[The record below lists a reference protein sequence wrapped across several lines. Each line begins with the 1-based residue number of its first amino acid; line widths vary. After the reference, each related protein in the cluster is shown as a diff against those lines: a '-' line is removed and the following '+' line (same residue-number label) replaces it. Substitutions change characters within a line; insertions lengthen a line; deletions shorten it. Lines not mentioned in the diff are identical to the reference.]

1 MSNKV
6 FIRIN
11 LISTTLLV
19 VGLVSAAV
27 AYSVKQFNSVKRKPA
42 QGYTLVTKETA
53 IPISGSES
61 GRDLGYRITTRYQK
75 SDGSWKRIRVYY
87 SADGKPF
94 KADTGFGIPGKGVYQ
109 VDPSRTTLHFMSSL
123 PPKEE
128 TSYVV
133 IRNGR
138 EHSNF
143 LKYEVVQGYET
154 YVLRFPDQEG
164 GYTDLYCASA
174 LDGRPI
180 RRVTVSSTGVAIE
193 EAVQINLGDPDDK
206 IFENLPQWFVSYE
219 RFKERIQAMEEVGKS
234 ETASA
239 MRGELERQLAKQK
252 ASQ

>member
-6 FIRIN
+6 STRIN

-27 AYSVKQFNSVKRKPA
+27 AYSVKQSNSVKRKPA

-53 IPISGSES
+53 IPISGPES
-61 GRDLGYRITTRYQK
+61 GMALGYRITTRYQK
-75 SDGSWKRIRVYY
+75 SDGAWKRVRVSY
-87 SADGKPF
+87 SADGKAL

-109 VDPSRTTLHFMSSL
+109 LDPSRATLNFISSM

-128 TSYVV
+128 TSYVP

-138 EHSNF
+138 GHSNF
-143 LKYEVVQGYET
+143 LKDEVVKGYET
-154 YVLRFPDQEG
+154 YVLRFPDQDG

-193 EAVQINLGDPDDK
+193 EVVQIILGDPDDK
-206 IFENLPQWFVSYE
+206 VFENLPKWVVRYE
-219 RFKERIQAMEEVGKS
+219 RFKERIQAMEDVGKP

-239 MRGELERQLAKQK
+239 MRQELERELAKQK